1 MRQERS
7 SQAILLTYKCK
18 EVPMKCNERLKAA
31 RNEIV
36 CECVEKLKE
45 LFEIRPCYLKSV
57 LLCITNY
64 SPSTLKEA
72 LPHVA
77 YYFTTGPW
85 RSCWVRFG
93 YDPRENPE
101 AKMFQMIDY
110 RLRYCAEPDQKIK
123 SKPRPSYHKRK
134 YISDLGQDDSDDYKE
149 FKLEEDMYKF
159 KADKLPASRNV
170 FYQICDIDDA
180 DVQNLINSEE
190 NMVILQI

>member
-1 MRQERS
+1 
-7 SQAILLTYKCK
+7 
-18 EVPMKCNERLKAA
+18 
-31 RNEIV
+31 
-36 CECVEKLKE
+36 
-45 LFEIRPCYLKSV
+45 
-57 LLCITNY
+57 
-64 SPSTLKEA
+64 
-72 LPHVA
+72 
-77 YYFTTGPW
+77 
-85 RSCWVRFG
+85 
-93 YDPRENPE
+93 
-101 AKMFQMIDY
+101 MFQMIDY

-149 FKLEEDMYKF
+149 FKLEEEMYKF